1 MQTSHSNE
9 GKVHQRAVTGILDRI
24 KTAGDSRIQRGVY
37 TTMATTFATLGVS
50 QELTSVLNSYGITAP
65 TPVQTKAIP
74 LALKGIDVIVQAQTG
89 TGKTLAF
96 ALPLLSRIDTSKDQT
111 QALVLTP
118 TRELALQITAEM
130 AKLAPAAGASVLA
143 AYGGQDVESQI
154 RKLANRQP
162 HIIVATPGRLL
173 DHLRRETVSLGK
185 VRMLVLD
192 EADQML
198 HMGFLTDVESIISKM
213 PRQNRQTMLFSATI
227 PDPIRRLG
235 SEYMNN
241 PEDVRITPERITV
254 DTIRQIAIETTD
266 RRKEDTLVEL
276 IGRYRPYLAVVFC
289 RTKVRAKKLNEALQ
303 EQGIESDELHGDLS
317 QAKREQVMK
326 RFRDARLQVL
336 VATDVAARGL
346 DVEGVTHVFNYDLPM
361 DAESYVH
368 RIGRT
373 GRAGNNGMSV
383 TLMTSRDAAALAH
396 IERALNV
403 RIERRDDSAVA
414 RGDLPV
420 RVKPDK
426 QGRRAQE
433 EREAAGRG
441 GQSGGPRG
449 RGRAGGS
456 DQRSGGNG
464 RRGGNAGRSGSGE
477 SASGRGRGAAQAS
490 SWSAAPA
497 TGRGGTSRSGGNAA
511 GGKRGFDADA
521 WNEPSPT
528 LSRGGSAPRGGN
540 APVGRGG
547 NAPAGRGGGSSA
559 PRSGSFAGGSVLA
572 NKRRADSSANPW
584 DSAPTS
590 SRGGSSGSSRGGR
603 SEGRGSNAGG
613 RGRSDAPRSSGGGSG
628 RGRSEGGGRS
638 GGRSNNGGGRRG
650 R

>member
-1 MQTSHSNE
+1 
-9 GKVHQRAVTGILDRI
+9 
-24 KTAGDSRIQRGVY
+24 
-37 TTMATTFATLGVS
+37 MATTFATLGVS
-50 QELTSVLNSYGITAP
+50 QELTSVLTSYGITAP

-74 LALKGIDVIVQAQTG
+74 LALKGLDVIVQAQTG
-89 TGKTLAF
+89 TGKTFAF

-173 DHLRRETVSLGK
+173 DHLRRETVTLGK

-198 HMGFLTDVESIISKM
+198 HMGFLSDVESIIAQM

-235 SEYMNN
+235 SEYMNK

-254 DTIRQIAIETTD
+254 DAIKQIAIETTD
-266 RRKEDTLVEL
+266 RRKEDTLIEL

-326 RFRDARLQVL
+326 RFRDAKLQVL

-373 GRAGNNGMSV
+373 GRAGNAGMSV
-383 TLMTSRDAAALAH
+383 TLMTSRDAASMAH
-396 IERALNV
+396 IERALNT

-433 EREAAGRG
+433 EREAASRG
-441 GQSGGPRG
+441 GGPRG
-449 RGRAGGS
+449 RGRAGGA
-456 DQRSGGNG
+456 DQRSGGAG
-464 RRGGNAGRSGSGE
+464 GRGGRGGATGE
-477 SASGRGRGAAQAS
+477 GRGARGGAAKAS

-497 TGRGGTSRSGGNAA
+497 SGGRGGASRAGGSGSAT
-511 GGKRGFDADA
+511 GKRGFDADA

-528 LSRGGSAPRGGN
+528 LSRGGSSSSRGGN
-540 APVGRGG
+540 APAGRGG
-547 NAPAGRGGGSSA
+547 NAPAGRGGNAPAGRGGSSA

-572 NKRRADSSANPW
+572 GKRGADASANPW
-584 DSAPTS
+584 DSAPAS
-590 SRGGSSGSSRGGR
+590 GRGGAGSSRGGGNR
-603 SEGRGSNAGG
+603 SSSEGRSGGAGG
-613 RGRSDAPRSSGGGSG
+613 RGRSDAPRGGG
-628 RGRSEGGGRS
+628 RGRSDGGGRS
-638 GGRSNNGGGRRG
+638 GGRSNNNGGRRG

>member
-1 MQTSHSNE
+1 
-9 GKVHQRAVTGILDRI
+9 
-24 KTAGDSRIQRGVY
+24 
-37 TTMATTFATLGVS
+37 MATTFATLGVS
-50 QELTSVLNSYGITAP
+50 QELTSVLTSYGISVP
-65 TPVQTKAIP
+65 TPVQTQAIP
-74 LALKGIDVIVQAQTG
+74 LALKGVDVIVQAQTG

-96 ALPLLSRIDTSKDQT
+96 ALPLLSRIDTTKDQT

-173 DHLRRETVSLGK
+173 DHLRRETVTLGK

-198 HMGFLTDVESIISKM
+198 HMGFLTDVESIISQM

-227 PDPIRRLG
+227 PDPIRKLG
-235 SEYMNN
+235 AEYMNN
-241 PEDVRITPERITV
+241 PQDIRIRPERITV
-254 DTIRQIAIETTD
+254 DAIKQIAVETTD
-266 RRKEDTLVEL
+266 RRKEDTLIEL

-303 EQGIESDELHGDLS
+303 ENGIQSDELHGDLS

-383 TLMTSRDAAALAH
+383 TLMTSRDAAAMAH
-396 IERALNV
+396 IERALNT
-403 RIERRDDSAVA
+403 RIERREDSAVA

-426 QGRRAQE
+426 QGRRAEE
-433 EREAAGRG
+433 ERNAAGRG

-449 RGRAGGS
+449 KGRAGGAE
-456 DQRSGGNG
+456 QRPGGAG
-464 RRGGNAGRSGSGE
+464 GRGGAAGRGE
-477 SASGRGRGAAQAS
+477 AAGRGGRGAAKAS

-497 TGRGGTSRSGGNAA
+497 GGRGNAPRSGGPASA
-511 GGKRGFDADA
+511 GGKRGFDAEA
-521 WNEPSPT
+521 WNESPAG
-528 LSRGGSAPRGGN
+528 SRSGGSSSRGSNAPGGRGGGSATRGS
-540 APVGRGG
+540 
-547 NAPAGRGGGSSA
+547 NAPAGRGGAPA
-559 PRSGSFAGGSVLA
+559 PRGPFAGGSVVA
-572 NKRRADSSANPW
+572 NKRGADSSANPW
-584 DSAPTS
+584 DSAPASGRGES
-590 SRGGSSGSSRGGR
+590 SFRSVSGNSGGAGRRSS
-603 SEGRGSNAGG
+603 SEGRGGNAGG
-613 RGRSDAPRSSGGGSG
+613 RGRSDAPRGGG
-628 RGRSEGGGRS
+628 RSDGGGRS
-638 GGRSNNGGGRRG
+638 GGRSNTSGGRRG

>member
-1 MQTSHSNE
+1 
-9 GKVHQRAVTGILDRI
+9 
-24 KTAGDSRIQRGVY
+24 
-37 TTMATTFATLGVS
+37 MATTFATLGVS
-50 QELTSVLNSYGITAP
+50 QELTSVLTSYGITVP

-74 LALKGIDVIVQAQTG
+74 LALKGVDVIVQAQTG
-89 TGKTLAF
+89 TGKTFAF

-198 HMGFLTDVESIISKM
+198 HMGFLSEVESIISQM

-235 SEYMNN
+235 AEYMSN
-241 PEDVRITPERITV
+241 PQDVRITPERVTV

-276 IGRYRPYLAVVFC
+276 IGLYRPYLAVVFC
-289 RTKVRAKKLNEALQ
+289 RTKLRAKKLNEALQ
-303 EQGIESDELHGDLS
+303 ERGIESDELHGDLS

-383 TLMTSRDAAALAH
+383 TLMTPRDAAAVAH
-396 IERALNV
+396 IERALNT

-414 RGDLPV
+414 RGDLPI

-433 EREAAGRG
+433 EREAASRG
-441 GQSGGPRG
+441 GQAGGPRGGG
-449 RGRAGGS
+449 RGRAGGV
-456 DQRSGGNG
+456 DQRSGGARG
-464 RRGGNAGRSGSGE
+464 RGGNAARGDVPASAGGRGRGEAGS
-477 SASGRGRGAAQAS
+477 SRGRGAAQAS
-490 SWSAAPA
+490 AWSAAPA
-497 TGRGGTSRSGGNAA
+497 AGR

-521 WNEPSPT
+521 WNEPSPM
-528 LSRGGSAPRGGN
+528 LSRGGTAPRGGN
-540 APVGRGG
+540 AAAGRGG
-547 NAPAGRGGGSSA
+547 SAPAGRGGGSSA
-559 PRSGSFAGGSVLA
+559 PRGSLAGGSVLA
-572 NKRRADSSANPW
+572 NKRGADASANPW

-590 SRGGSSGSSRGGR
+590 SRGSSSRGGR
-603 SEGRGSNAGG
+603 SEGRGGNTGG
-613 RGRSDAPRSSGGGSG
+613 RGRSDAPRGGG
-628 RGRSEGGGRS
+628 RGRSDGGGRS
-638 GGRSNNGGGRRG
+638 GGRSNSGGGRRG

>member
-1 MQTSHSNE
+1 
-9 GKVHQRAVTGILDRI
+9 
-24 KTAGDSRIQRGVY
+24 
-37 TTMATTFATLGVS
+37 MATTFATLGVS
-50 QELTSVLNSYGITAP
+50 QELTSVLTSYGITVP

-74 LALKGIDVIVQAQTG
+74 LALKGMDVIVQAQTG
-89 TGKTLAF
+89 TGKTFAF

-173 DHLRRETVSLGK
+173 DHLRRETVTLGK

-198 HMGFLTDVESIISKM
+198 HMGFLSEVESIIAQM

-235 SEYMNN
+235 AEYMNN

-254 DTIRQIAIETTD
+254 DTIKQIAIETTD

-289 RTKVRAKKLNEALQ
+289 RTKIRAKKLNESLQ
-303 EQGIESDELHGDLS
+303 ERGIESDELHGDLS

-373 GRAGNNGMSV
+373 GRAGNIGMSV
-383 TLMTSRDAAALAH
+383 TLMTPRDAAAMAH
-396 IERALNV
+396 IERALNI

-414 RGDLPV
+414 RGDAPV

-433 EREAAGRG
+433 EREAASRGGQAVGPRSRVRASGADHRSGGASGRG
-441 GQSGGPRG
+441 GAAGRGDSAAGRSSRGDSGANRG
-449 RGRAGGS
+449 RSAAGRGDSA
-456 DQRSGGNG
+456 
-464 RRGGNAGRSGSGE
+464 AGRSGRE
-477 SASGRGRGAAQAS
+477 DSAASRGRGAAKANAWS
-490 SWSAAPA
+490 SAPA
-497 TGRGGTSRSGGNAA
+497 GGRGGASRSGGPAA

-528 LSRGGSAPRGGN
+528 LSRGGGSSSRSSAS
-540 APVGRGG
+540 
-547 NAPAGRGGGSSA
+547 AGRG
-559 PRSGSFAGGSVLA
+559 GSFAGGSVVA
-572 NKRRADSSANPW
+572 NKRGSAEANPW
-584 DSAPTS
+584 DSAPAS
-590 SRGGSSGSSRGGR
+590 GRYGAGSSGSRRGNSEARGG
-603 SEGRGSNAGG
+603 NAGG
-613 RGRSDAPRSSGGGSG
+613 RGRSDAQR
-628 RGRSEGGGRS
+628 GGGRS
-638 GGRSNNGGGRRG
+638 DSGERRGGRSNNSGGRRG

>member
-1 MQTSHSNE
+1 
-9 GKVHQRAVTGILDRI
+9 
-24 KTAGDSRIQRGVY
+24 
-37 TTMATTFATLGVS
+37 MATTFATLGVS
-50 QELTSVLNSYGITAP
+50 QELTSVLNSYGITTP

-74 LALKGIDVIVQAQTG
+74 LALKGVDVIVQAQTG

-198 HMGFLTDVESIISKM
+198 HMGFLTDVESIIAKM

-254 DTIRQIAIETTD
+254 DTIKQIAIETTD

-433 EREAAGRG
+433 ERDAASRG

-449 RGRAGGS
+449 RGRAGGA
-456 DQRSGGNG
+456 DQRSGG
-464 RRGGNAGRSGSGE
+464 RGGNAGRGDAAAAGRGGRGE
-477 SASGRGRGAAQAS
+477 STSGRGRGAAQAS

-497 TGRGGTSRSGGNAA
+497 AGRGGASRSGGNAG

-528 LSRGGSAPRGGN
+528 LSRGGSTPRGGIAPAGRGGN
-540 APVGRGG
+540 APAGRGG

-559 PRSGSFAGGSVLA
+559 PRGGSFAGGSVLA
-572 NKRRADSSANPW
+572 NKRGADASANPW
-584 DSAPTS
+584 DSAPAS
-590 SRGGSSGSSRGGR
+590 SRSSAGGSSRGGR
-603 SEGRGSNAGG
+603 SEGRGGNAGG
-613 RGRSDAPRSSGGGSG
+613 RGRSDAPRSGGGGGGG
-628 RGRSEGGGRS
+628 RGRSDGGGRS